1 MRPIKGVIYDMEL
14 PKGEVLR
21 VQLAEIESSGFLPCS
36 YLFRS
41 YTPHEF
47 VDTSSHVGGFP
58 LPEALLSHVK
68 FTEVTGPDADKLLA
82 EPCEVPFKPDAIY
95 KLFAGMPA
103 HKDKSPEELIAFV
116 DSLKAESDERQ
127 RKKEASASS

>member
-1 MRPIKGVIYDMEL
+1 MRPMKGVIYDMEL

-58 LPEALLSHVK
+58 LPEVLLREVK

-82 EPCEVPFKPDAIY
+82 EPCEVPLKPDAIY

-103 HKDKSPEELIAFV
+103 HKDKSPEELIKYV
-116 DSLKAESDERQ
+116 DGLIAENER
-127 RKKEASASS
+127 RGR